1 MSKIGYSYKGA
12 LSKLL
17 EQTSILPS
25 FTLRE
30 IILLADPALTI
41 ASKSVKTT
49 GEID

>member
-41 ASKSVKTT
+41 ASKLVKTT